1 MKKVFF
7 SLSGIATLIALV
19 ICFQNIS
26 ISAQI
31 GIFFGGGN
39 QSLFWPL
46 ALLFFLGAIAG
57 FFLSLAFTA
66 KDEQPRDM
74 GGEF

>member
-19 ICFQNIS
+19 ICFQNIA

-46 ALLFFLGAIAG
+46 ALLFFLGAVAG

-66 KDEQPRDM
+66 KEEVPRDV
-74 GGEF
+74 GSDF

>member
-7 SLSGIATLIALV
+7 SLSGIAALIALV
-19 ICFQNIS
+19 ICFQNIATS
-26 ISAQI
+26 TQV

-46 ALLFFLGAIAG
+46 ALLFLLGAGSG

-66 KDEQPRDM
+66 KEEQPRDV